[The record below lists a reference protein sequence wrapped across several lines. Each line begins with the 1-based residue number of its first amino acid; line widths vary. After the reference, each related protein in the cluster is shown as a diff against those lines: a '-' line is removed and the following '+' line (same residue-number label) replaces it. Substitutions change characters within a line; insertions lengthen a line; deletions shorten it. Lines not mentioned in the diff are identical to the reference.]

1 MSLKKF
7 FKKRECETCRVLRE
21 ELQYFKE
28 LVRDLLFEKERLM
41 KMLQEQGVD
50 DFDFIEEQD
59 EERPEGYEEWG
70 S

>member
-7 FKKRECETCRVLRE
+7 FKKQECETCRVLRE

-41 KMLQEQGVD
+41 KMLQEQSED
-50 DFDFIEEQD
+50 LIEEQD